1 MNKFWY
7 TLVALIIIVVSVGV
21 LYLYL
26 TSREKEK
33 KSLKEFFAI
42 TFNKKFLILSALMLC
57 ISIFTYIYSFFVM
70 DASFL
75 KAFMNAEIASWL
87 LVLGYIDLKEKI
99 IPNQLILSGIVFW
112 AILSIIEICLSQ
124 TTWQQILFFSLIG
137 AGVCSGILFI
147 IALIV
152 KSALGMGDVKMFFVI
167 GLLYGL
173 SNTYSI
179 MLFSILIMAI
189 VSIALLIAKKVTRKT
204 AVPMAPFVAFGF
216 LINVLMGM

>member
-7 TLVALIIIVVSVGV
+7 TLVALIIIVVSIGV
-21 LYLYL
+21 LYFYL
-26 TSREKEK
+26 TNREKEK
-33 KSLKEFFAI
+33 KSLKEFFSP
-42 TFNKKFLILSALMLC
+42 TFDKKFFILSASMLC
-57 ISIFTYIYSFFVM
+57 VSTFTYLYSFFVM
-70 DASFL
+70 DSTFL
-75 KAFMNAEIASWL
+75 KAFMNAEVASWL
-87 LVLGYIDLKEKI
+87 LTLGYIDLKEKI
-99 IPNQLILSGIVFW
+99 IPNKLIVAGIIFW
-112 AILSIIEICLSQ
+112 AILSIIEICLSH
-124 TTWQQILFFSLIG
+124 TTWQQVLFFSLIG
-137 AGVCSGILFI
+137 AGVCGGILFV

-179 MLFSILIMAI
+179 MLFSILVMAV

-216 LINVLMGM
+216 LINVLLGM